1 MAMPELLGASPFAPM
16 PRPRLKTRFGGLCLV
31 VAGLL
36 LMEFTATSAVKAV
49 GYADHQGTMTIGHCR
64 ITRQGS
70 GHEGTSCDGVFRP
83 SDGGAVLRDAEIDG
97 SYVPG
102 ERLTVYREWG
112 SYSLI
117 GLRTFWEWLI
127 FLFMALP
134 LMAHGVM
141 LVVAGFQPKTLGQ
154 FKAVREMLRR
164 AMVAEH
170 VRWLRRVGGVGMLAC
185 FLLACVSP

>member
-1 MAMPELLGASPFAPM
+1 MAMPELLGASPFAPT
-16 PRPRLKTRFGGLCLV
+16 PRPRFKTRLGGVCLV
-31 VAGLL
+31 AAGLL
-36 LMEFTATSAVKAV
+36 LMEFTATSAVKAA

-64 ITRQGS
+64 VTRQGS

-83 SDGGAVLRDAEIDG
+83 LDGGAVRTDAEIDG

-102 ERLTVYREWG
+102 ERVKVYREWG
-112 SYSLI
+112 SYSLVSA
-117 GLRTFWEWLI
+117 RAFWGWLI
-127 FLFMALP
+127 LLFTALP
-134 LMAHGVM
+134 VMAHGV
-141 LVVAGFQPKTLGQ
+141 LITVAGFHPRTAGQ